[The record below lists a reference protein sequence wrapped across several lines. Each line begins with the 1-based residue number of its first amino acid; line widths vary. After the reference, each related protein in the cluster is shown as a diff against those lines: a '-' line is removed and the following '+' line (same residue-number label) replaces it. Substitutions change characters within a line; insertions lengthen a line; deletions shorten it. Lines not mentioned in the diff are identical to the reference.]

1 MKRRILCATT
11 LLILA
16 VAYTPNCKAVG
27 HRGVK
32 RPADNSVSLELRF
45 MKKKANPP
53 RNPKESQPPKRPS
66 HDRVLE
72 NLDRWVNSPGLQ
84 PPK

>member
-1 MKRRILCATT
+1 MDKQA
-11 LLILA
+11 
-16 VAYTPNCKAVG
+16 K
-27 HRGVK
+27 
-32 RPADNSVSLELRF
+32 
-45 MKKKANPP
+45 PP